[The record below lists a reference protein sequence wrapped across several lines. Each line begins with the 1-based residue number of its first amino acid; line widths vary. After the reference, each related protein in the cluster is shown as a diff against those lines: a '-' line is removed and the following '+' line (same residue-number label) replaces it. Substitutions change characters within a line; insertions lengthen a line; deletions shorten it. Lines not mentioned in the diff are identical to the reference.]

1 MSSRTLSLLR
11 LLIVVLAVG
20 IVLLGGALLKFV
32 LSQDSGVP
40 STPRTAAERAIVDAQ
55 TAVKA
60 DPSDANSRIKLAA
73 ALLEIGDSAGAIDQ
87 ARVAVRLKPSDPS
100 VYYILGLAELKS
112 GQNGQ
117 ATTDLTKAVKTTGQ
131 QAGFY
136 QDAYVALAQAQQA
149 NGDLKSA
156 LASMN
161 EAISNG
167 PSNALLYITRGQM
180 YEKGSRWFD
189 AAFDYALALQYT
201 PDLSE
206 ARTSL
211 DNIRKNH
218 PQEYSQAITAA
229 SKFFSSQAPTPR
241 KRSTN
246 SGCTVPSGRGPIL
259 SSRLE
264 L

>member
-11 LLIVVLAVG
+11 LLIVVMAVG
-20 IVLLGGALLKFV
+20 IVLLGGALLKYV

-40 STPRTAAERAIVDAQ
+40 GTPRTAAERAIVDAQ

-73 ALLEIGDSAGAIDQ
+73 ALLEIGDTSGAVDQ

-100 VYYILGLAELKS
+100 VYYILGLAELK
-112 GQNGQ
+112 GNQNS
-117 ATTDLTKAVKTTGQ
+117 AAVSDLTKAVNTVGQ

-136 QDAYVALAQAQQA
+136 QDAYVALAQAQQGT
-149 NGDLKSA
+149 GDNKSA
-156 LASMN
+156 LTSMN
-161 EAISNG
+161 KAIQNG
-167 PSNALLYITRGQM
+167 PSNALLYVTRGQM
-180 YEKGSRWFD
+180 YEKGQRWFD
-189 AAFDYALALQYT
+189 AAFDYSLALQYT

-206 ARTSL
+206 ARTAL

-229 SKFFSSQAPTPR
+229 SKFFSSQAPAGTTP
-241 KRSTN
+241 SIT
-246 SGCTVPSGRGPIL
+246 P
-259 SSRLE
+259 
-264 L
+264 